1 VADLQQHLL
10 LVDDEHAFREVM
22 AERLGD
28 QGYRVEQAGSG
39 EEALERLSEFAFDVL
54 ITDLRLPGVDGR
66 QVLDEAFARYPEITA
81 IVITGYGGV
90 REAVEV
96 TRRGAE
102 GFITKPFQ
110 FEELLHELSM
120 AAEKRRLKSENA
132 YLRAQL
138 QDRSKLDGIV
148 GRTPIMLQL
157 FELVR
162 TVAATPSTVLI
173 TGETGTG
180 KELAA
185 RAIHDASPRRA
196 QRFVALNCSAIP
208 ETLLEAEIFGHV
220 RGAFTGAIANRPGRL
235 EQANRGTLFLD
246 EIGTM
251 SPALQ
256 AKLLRVLQSREFER
270 VGDSQTIKVDV
281 RVVAATNSDLKRMV
295 ADGMFR
301 EDLFYRLNVIP
312 VHVPA
317 LRERRGDIPLLA
329 QHFLDKFAKESQPPR
344 GRVTIAQEAQQALM
358 AYEWPGNV
366 RQLENVIERAFAL
379 SPGRNQIVGADL
391 PPELQQA
398 PVAIDADDYVLPD
411 VGVDLEQA
419 VATFEHALIK
429 RALDRTEGN
438 KSQAA
443 DLLKLKRTTLIEKL
457 KRLERF

>member
-1 VADLQQHLL
+1 MPETQQHLL
-10 LVDDEHAFREVM
+10 LVDDEQALREVI

-28 QGYRVEQAGSG
+28 AGYRVEQAGTG
-39 EEALERLSEFAFDVL
+39 EEALERLNEFAFDVL

-66 QVLDEAFARYPEITA
+66 QVLDEALARYPDITA
-81 IVITGYGGV
+81 IVITGFGGV

-96 TRRGAE
+96 TRLGAE

-110 FEELLHELSM
+110 FDELMHELGT
-120 AAEKRRLKSENA
+120 AAEKRRLKAYNA

-157 FELVR
+157 FELIR
-162 TVAATPSTVLI
+162 TVAATSSTVLV

-185 RAIHDASPRRA
+185 RAIHDASPRKA

-220 RGAFTGAIANRPGRL
+220 RGAFTGAIANRQGRL

-270 VGDSQTIKVDV
+270 VGDSQTVKVDV
-281 RVVAATNSDLKRMV
+281 RVVAATNSDLKKMV
-295 ADGMFR
+295 AEGGFR

-312 VHVPA
+312 VRLPS

-329 QHFLDKFAKESQPPR
+329 QHFLDRFTKESQPPR
-344 GRVTIAQEAQQALM
+344 GKVTLAQEAQQALM

-379 SPGRNQIVGADL
+379 SPGRSQIVSADL
-391 PPELQQA
+391 PPELQQL
-398 PVAIDADDYVLPD
+398 PVAVDPQAYVLPD
-411 VGVDLEQA
+411 DGIDLEQTVA
-419 VATFEHALIK
+419 VFEHALIK

-457 KRLERF
+457 KRLERN